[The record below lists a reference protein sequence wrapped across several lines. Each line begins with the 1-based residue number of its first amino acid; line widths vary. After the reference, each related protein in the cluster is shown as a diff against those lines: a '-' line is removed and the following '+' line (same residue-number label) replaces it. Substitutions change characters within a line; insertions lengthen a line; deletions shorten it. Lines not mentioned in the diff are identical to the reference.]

1 MRLLLL
7 GAGMGVVGG
16 LVPSPLHLIAL
27 SQVAVNRWRRAFTV
41 LVGPPLLIDG
51 ILLVI
56 TLFFFRYVP
65 HNIAHDVAY
74 AGGAILIAFGGYAL
88 TEMRGKSRE
97 ELEKS
102 ERLTYAGVVAASLA
116 ELTAPGTWIYWLTI
130 AGPILA
136 RGHQTGYWHVVP
148 FFAGGLLGYYGAAI
162 VSTALLA
169 WGASLH
175 KHFKRKLN
183 LVANVLLLILGAG
196 YLLNAYL
203 RF

>member
-7 GAGMGVVGG
+7 GAGMGAVGG
-16 LVPSPLHLIAL
+16 LAPSPLHLIAL
-27 SQVAVNRWRRAFTV
+27 TQVAVSRWRRAIAV

-56 TLFFFRYVP
+56 TLFFFRYIP

-74 AGGAILIAFGGYAL
+74 AGGAILIAFGAYAL
-88 TEMRGKSRE
+88 AEMRRKTRG
-97 ELEKS
+97 ELGKS
-102 ERLTYAGVVAASLA
+102 ERLAYASLVTASLA

-136 RGHQTGYWHVVP
+136 RGQQRGYWHVVP
-148 FFAGGLLGYYGAAI
+148 FFAGGLFGYYGAAI

-175 KHFKRKLN
+175 KHFKRRLN
-183 LVANVLLLILGAG
+183 LAANVLLLILGAT

>member
-27 SQVAVNRWRRAFTV
+27 TQVAVNRWRRAVTV

-74 AGGAILIAFGGYAL
+74 AGGTILIAFGGYAL
-88 TEMRGKSRE
+88 KEMRAKSRE

-102 ERLTYAGVVAASLA
+102 ERLTYASVVAASLA

-136 RGHQTGYWHVVP
+136 RGRQTGYWHVVP
-148 FFAGGLLGYYGAAI
+148 FFAGGLFGYYGAAI
-162 VSTALLA
+162 ASTALLA

-183 LVANVLLLILGAG
+183 LVANVLLLILGAS

>member
-1 MRLLLL
+1 
-7 GAGMGVVGG
+7 
-16 LVPSPLHLIAL
+16 VPSPLHLIAL
-27 SQVAVNRWRRAFTV
+27 TQVALNRWRRAITV
-41 LVGPPLLIDG
+41 LVGPPLFIDG
-51 ILLVI
+51 LLLVI

-74 AGGAILIAFGGYAL
+74 AGGAILIAFGSFAL
-88 TEMRGKSRE
+88 AEMRRKDHEELGKSA
-97 ELEKS
+97 
-102 ERLTYAGVVAASLA
+102 RLTYASVVTASLA

-136 RGHQTGYWHVVP
+136 RGQQTGYWHVVP
-148 FFAGGLLGYYGAAI
+148 FFAGGLFGYYGAAI

-175 KHFKRKLN
+175 RHFKRKLL
-183 LVANVLLLILGAG
+183 LVANILLLFLGAT
-196 YLLNAYL
+196 YLLNAYF

>member
-16 LVPSPLHLIAL
+16 LVPSPLHFIAL
-27 SQVAVNRWRRAFTV
+27 TQVAIGHWRRAFAI
-41 LVGPPLLIDG
+41 LVGPPLFIDG
-51 ILLVI
+51 VLLVI

-74 AGGAILIAFGGYAL
+74 AGGIILIGFGSYSLREMHRKSHEAL
-88 TEMRGKSRE
+88 GKSE
-97 ELEKS
+97 M
-102 ERLTYAGVVAASLA
+102 LTYASVITAALA

-136 RGHQTGYWHVVP
+136 RGRQTGYWHIVP
-148 FFAGGLLGYYGAAI
+148 FFAGGLVGYYGAAI
-162 VSTALLA
+162 VSTGLLA
-169 WGASLH
+169 WGATLH
-175 KHFKRKLN
+175 KQFKRKL
-183 LVANVLLLILGAG
+183 LLIANVLLVILGVS
-196 YLLNAYL
+196 YLLNAYF

>member
-7 GAGMGVVGG
+7 GAGMGAVGG

-27 SQVAVNRWRRAFTV
+27 SQVAMNRWRRAVVV

-51 ILLVI
+51 ILLIV

-65 HNIAHDVAY
+65 RNIAHDVAY

-88 TEMRGKSRE
+88 TEMHRKSRE

-102 ERLTYAGVVAASLA
+102 ETLTYASLVAASSA

-136 RGHQTGYWHVVP
+136 RGRQTGYLHVTP
-148 FFAGGLLGYYGAAI
+148 FFVGGLFGYYGAAI
-162 VSTALLA
+162 LSTALLA

-175 KHFKRKLN
+175 KQFKRRLN
-183 LVANVLLLILGAG
+183 LVANVLLLVLGVS